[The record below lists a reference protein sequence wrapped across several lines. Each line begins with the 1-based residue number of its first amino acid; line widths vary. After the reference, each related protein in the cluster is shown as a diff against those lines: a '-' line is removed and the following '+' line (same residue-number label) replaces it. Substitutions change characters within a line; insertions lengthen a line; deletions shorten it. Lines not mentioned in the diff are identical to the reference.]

1 MEEIKINHS
10 FWKTLLLAIGCLEV
24 FAMMIHMTEDLST
37 YTIQGL
43 LFIFLCIS
51 AFGLGGLYLLS
62 VMIKERLLHQP
73 FIRISQNVLLIV
85 NRLLRKKV
93 INFRDMLS
101 KFQCSGDDSIYISL
115 IDTNAQELCT
125 LLNKY

>member
-10 FWKTLLLAIGCLEV
+10 FWKTLLLAIGCLEI
-24 FAMMIHMTEDLST
+24 FAMFIRLNGGLHLSE
-37 YTIQGL
+37 YSFLEL
-43 LFIFLCIS
+43 LFFCG
-51 AFGLGGLYLLS
+51 FGVVGLYFLL
-62 VMIKERLLHQP
+62 VLLKERLLGQP

-101 KFQCSGDDSIYISL
+101 KFQRSGDDSIYISL